1 MPSVILEQMG
11 YVLWEGLV
19 LVCMVVGS
27 LAFVMLRRKMSG
39 RPALTSH
46 DWKALFNAPATTP
59 SMPKFCLRFALAV
72 CLFFCIG
79 VLEVLVFA
87 QLGAA
92 ILSVSLLVSCAGVVN
107 IILL

>member
-11 YVLWEGLV
+11 YILWEGLV
-19 LVCMVVGS
+19 LVCVVAGS
-27 LAFVMLRRKMSG
+27 LAVVMLRRKMSG

-46 DWKALFNAPATTP
+46 DWKALFNAPTTTA
-59 SMPKFCLRFALAV
+59 SLPKFYLRFAVAV
-72 CLFFCIG
+72 LLFFCIG

-92 ILSVSLLVSCAGVVN
+92 ILSVSLLVSCAGIVN

>member
-1 MPSVILEQMG
+1 MPSAILEQMG

-27 LAFVMLRRKMSG
+27 LAFVMLRRNMSG
-39 RPALTSH
+39 RPTLRNQY
-46 DWKALFNAPATTP
+46 WKLLFNNPLATV
-59 SMPKFCLRFALAV
+59 SKPKLCLRFALAV
-72 CLFFCIG
+72 LLFSCIG
-79 VLEVLVFA
+79 VFEVLVFA

-92 ILSVSLLVSCAGVVN
+92 ILSISLLVSCAGIVN

>member
-1 MPSVILEQMG
+1 MG

-19 LVCMVVGS
+19 LMCVGVGS

-39 RPALTSH
+39 RPALTNQ
-46 DWKALFNAPATTP
+46 DWKALFKKPPAIV
-59 SMPKFCLRFALAV
+59 SKPKFCLRFALAV
-72 CLFFCIG
+72 FLFFCIG

-92 ILSVSLLVSCAGVVN
+92 ILSASLLVSCAGIVN